1 MFSHKE
7 GMRRLNLMFTLINC
21 TVLEFA
27 LENGIHVN
35 VDNYQELERI
45 TAIINDQG

>member
-1 MFSHKE
+1 
-7 GMRRLNLMFTLINC
+7 MFTLWLIALF
-21 TVLEFA
+21 LEFA